1 MGFDNQSLPASGGKG
16 GEAPAKFSPEFP
28 ASGRTRVI
36 GNARRRRRKRQAH
49 RQLEAILEERS
60 PSVRLPQ
67 SDVLDPDAT
76 PPPLVDSSSDE
87 EPAAVDDLGDD
98 TSDDDAEEEKVETIK
113 SKTRMAAEYLLWKS
127 DVEICQSSLGAC
139 TCFGGESAPKK
150 TQEDDGAMSRE
161 LFILLGDLADGDLP
175 LGSLEARPGFK
186 LVEAVFDTGA
196 VHSCVPPGIFPG
208 PILASAMSRAG
219 KKYRG
224 PDKSPI
230 PNLGQLTGRFET
242 EDNMKVSLLWQ
253 VANIERPLIAG
264 AQITAAGN
272 TVELDATSGKI
283 VCKKTGRTI
292 KLHKRGGADGGV
304 YVVKMWIPD
313 GPAAGFPR
321 QGKKQ

>member
-1 MGFDNQSLPASGGKG
+1 M
-16 GEAPAKFSPEFP
+16 
-28 ASGRTRVI
+28 
-36 GNARRRRRKRQAH
+36 GNARRRRRKRQAY

-60 PSVRLPQ
+60 CPSVRLPQ
-67 SDVLDPDAT
+67 SDVLDPDTT

-98 TSDDDAEEEKVETIK
+98 TSDDNAEEEKVEMIK
-113 SKTRMAAEYLLWKS
+113 SKTAMAAEHLLWKS
-127 DVEICQSSLGAC
+127 EVENPFGAC
-139 TCFGGESAPKK
+139 TCFGGESAPTE
-150 TQEDDGAMSRE
+150 TQDDDGAMSRG

-186 LVEAVFDTGA
+186 LIEAVFDTGA

-242 EDNMKVSLLWQ
+242 EDNMRVSLLWQ

-313 GPAAGFPR
+313 ASAAGFPR